1 MEEIMSLIDDFKEP
15 CVLMEKTR
23 TSDGEGGWNVEWA
36 EGAEFLAAIVLN
48 SSMEAKIAEA
58 QGVTSLYTVTTEK
71 NAVLSYHDVFKRK
84 SDGQIF
90 RVTSNGKD
98 KQTPGVATFRFS
110 QVNAEKW
117 ELTT

>member
-1 MEEIMSLIDDFKEP
+1 MSLLDEWKET

-23 TSDGEGGWNVEWA
+23 TPDGEGGFEVAWT
-36 EGAEFLAAIVLN
+36 EGAEFLAAIVLA

-71 NAVLSYHDVFKRK
+71 NAVLNYHDVFRRK
-84 SDGQIF
+84 SDGQTF
-90 RVTSNGKD
+90 RVTSNGED
-98 KQTPGVATFRFS
+98 KQTPARATFQVS
-110 QVNAEKW
+110 QVSAERW

>member
-1 MEEIMSLIDDFKEP
+1 MSLIDDFKEP

-23 TSDGEGGWNVEWA
+23 VPDGEGGFEVSWKD
-36 EGAEFLAAIVLN
+36 GADFLAAIVLN
-48 SSMEAKIAEA
+48 SSIEAQIAQA

-84 SDGQIF
+84 SDGQTF
-90 RVTSNGKD
+90 RVTSNGSD
-98 KQTPGVATFRFS
+98 KQTPDVATFQFS

>member
-1 MEEIMSLIDDFKEP
+1 MEETMSLIDDFKEP

-23 TSDGEGGWNVEWA
+23 VPDGAGGFEVAWA
-36 EGAEFLAAIVLN
+36 EGTEFLAAIVLN

-71 NAVLSYHDVFKRK
+71 NAVLSYHDVFRRK
-84 SDGQIF
+84 SDGQTF
-90 RVTSNGKD
+90 RVTSNGAD
-98 KQTPGVATFRFS
+98 KQTPGVATFQFS
-110 QVNAEKW
+110 QVSAEKW